1 MRWVLSRSEAFTNFN
16 LAPLSVRRDIS
27 MLGLLHRV
35 VLGEAPAQFKDYI
48 FPVRPRDY
56 PRGWADVFNRHNRQ
70 LHDPLT
76 HSNLKIMHRSIFRLI
91 HPYNVLPQVVVNL
104 KTVKSFQKQLHAVMK
119 QCAKE
124 GIPNWEIFLHRG
136 IHLRGVT
143 FFRKLFCN

>member
-1 MRWVLSRSEAFTNFN
+1 MLNLVDRGLFIPTDFKLHMTFSASWNFDIWFDGFFGQTESTLPAVARVVN
-16 LAPLSVRRDIS
+16 RDTCFVY
-27 MLGLLHRV
+27 GLLEGIALV
-35 VLGEAPAQFKDYI
+35 AVNSVPVTIFVL
-48 FPVRPRDY
+48 
-56 PRGWADVFNRHNRQ
+56 
-70 LHDPLT
+70 T
-76 HSNLKIMHRSIFRLI
+76 I

-119 QCAKE
+119 KCANE